1 MKGSKWLRLTGA
13 LLTVLFTVYL
23 LLDSF
28 VIEKSYAA
36 VPETKSAAVGQTA
49 AVSAAAE
56 KVGASALA
64 FEESNTPTRSI
75 ALPDD
80 AVLIGS
86 GSAENTEIRLY
97 TFRFDDTQVYA
108 ADVIT
113 GSALSLRTALAGNA
127 YGRNLTDK
135 TSSIAA
141 EKDALLAINGD
152 FYGSRD
158 SGLVIRNG
166 VLYRDGGSQGE
177 DLVIYSDGSF
187 EILPAG
193 TKSGEE
199 LLAAG
204 AWQAFSFGP
213 GLVEDGAVSISAFEE
228 VGRSMASNPRTAIGV
243 IEPGHYLFLVSDGR
257 TSESAGL
264 SLARLAELMA
274 SLGCTQAYNLDGGGS
289 SAMVFQG
296 AVVNKPTT
304 NGRKIA
310 ERSVSDIVYV

>member
-1 MKGSKWLRLTGA
+1 MKGSKWLRLAGA
-13 LLTVLFTVYL
+13 LLTALFTVYL

-36 VPETKSAAVGQTA
+36 VPETESAAVLQTA
-49 AVSAAAE
+49 AEEE
-56 KVGASALA
+56 KA
-64 FEESNTPTRSI
+64 PTRSI

-80 AVLIGS
+80 AALLGS
-86 GSAENTEIRLY
+86 YSDQDTEIKLY
-97 TFRFDDTQVYA
+97 TFRFDDTRVYA
-108 ADVIT
+108 ADVIV

-135 TSSIAA
+135 TSSMAA

-166 VLYRDGGSQGE
+166 VLYRDDGSQGE
-177 DLVIYSDGSF
+177 SLVIYSDGSF
-187 EILPAG
+187 EILEAG

-213 GLVEDGAVSISAFEE
+213 GLVEDGAVSVSAFEE

-243 IEPGHYLFLVSDGR
+243 IEPGHYIFLVSDGR

-274 SLGCTQAYNLDGGGS
+274 SLGCAQAYNLDGGGS